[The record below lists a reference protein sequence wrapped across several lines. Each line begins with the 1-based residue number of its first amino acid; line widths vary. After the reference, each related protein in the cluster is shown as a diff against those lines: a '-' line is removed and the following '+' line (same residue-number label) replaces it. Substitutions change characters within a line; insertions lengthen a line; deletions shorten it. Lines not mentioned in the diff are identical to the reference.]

1 MGYFRHHLKFI
12 VESLKYNDIKWKI
25 YEYYNLSNILFIYYQ
40 FNTFFNQKILI
51 FFFIFIKYIYKIF
64 EI

>member
-40 FNTFFNQKILI
+40 FN
-51 FFFIFIKYIYKIF
+51 
-64 EI
+64 